1 MVGPSGPNIL
11 FAMPPLAL
19 MFILDS
25 LARLRRTMHGGL
37 VAVECL
43 PDIGLDRFA
52 LVIPS
57 PPCSTGVTSVVIA
70 PSLPDALR
78 PSTHAPKEPAPRCRP
93 LARTPR
99 AICYFSCRSFAEP
112 NRARERLV
120 VWSTLSRRLGVCQ
133 IRCER
138 EPRWVLHLV
147 SLSFEE

>member
-57 PPCSTGVTSVVIA
+57 PPCSSAGERMA
-70 PSLPDALR
+70 CLR
-78 PSTHAPKEPAPRCRP
+78 H
-93 LARTPR
+93 
-99 AICYFSCRSFAEP
+99 
-112 NRARERLV
+112 
-120 VWSTLSRRLGVCQ
+120 RRHVNSSAHQ
-133 IRCER
+133 
-138 EPRWVLHLV
+138 P
-147 SLSFEE
+147 